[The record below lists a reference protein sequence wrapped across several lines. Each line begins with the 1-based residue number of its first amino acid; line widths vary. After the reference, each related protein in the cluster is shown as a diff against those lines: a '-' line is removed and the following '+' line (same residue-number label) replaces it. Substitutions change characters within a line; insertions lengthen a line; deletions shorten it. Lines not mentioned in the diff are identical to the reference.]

1 MGCSSLTSVTIGNS
15 VTSIG
20 NGAFSDCSSL
30 TSVTIPNS
38 VTSIG
43 KWTFSDCTSLDTIIC
58 LGNIPADVE
67 ENTFGNNQSNMTL
80 IVPCG
85 KSVVYQASPVWK
97 WFGNI
102 FENCEQVGIDDVAEN
117 TTVSLYPNTTD
128 KNTTLNIKGL
138 NERADIVVTNQ
149 QGQII
154 STTTLTKGNEDLEIE
169 TSNLSSGIYYIRIQ
183 TDNFVKT
190 EKLIK
195 K

>member
-1 MGCSSLTSVTIGNS
+1 MYFFNLITIPNS

-20 NGAFSDCSSL
+20 NYAFFRCRSL

-38 VTSIG
+38 VTSIEEYVFYG
-43 KWTFSDCTSLDTIIC
+43 CTSLDTVIC
-58 LGNIPADVE
+58 LGNIPADVQ
-67 ENTFGNNQSNMTL
+67 TDAFNNSQNNMTL

-102 FENCEQVGIDDVAEN
+102 VENCEQSSIDDVAEN
-117 TTVSLYPNTTD
+117 TTVSLYPNPTD

-138 NERADIVVTNQ
+138 NEQVDIIVTNQ

-154 STTTLTKGNEDLEIE
+154 TTTTLTKGREDLEIE
-169 TSNLSSGIYYIRIQ
+169 TSNLPSGIYYIRIQ
-183 TDNFVKT
+183 TDKFVKT